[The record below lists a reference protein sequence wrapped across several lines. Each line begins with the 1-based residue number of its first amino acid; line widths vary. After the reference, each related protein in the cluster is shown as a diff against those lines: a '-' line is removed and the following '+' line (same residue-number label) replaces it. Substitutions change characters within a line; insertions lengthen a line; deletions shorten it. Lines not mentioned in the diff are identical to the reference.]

1 MFRQRFRF
9 KHATTLQEHLAED
22 TKRLREKVK
31 LLAPGPALNAALEK
45 IRQNEIASHL
55 SNSVVSRRAWRRNGS
70 HKRHPRV
77 VNLVQ
82 LV

>member
-1 MFRQRFRF
+1 MLKQHFRF

-55 SNSVVSRRAWRRNGS
+55 SEWLNSRGL
-70 HKRHPRV
+70 KPPT
-77 VNLVQ
+77 
-82 LV
+82 